1 MKFTRL
7 RKSEMYERIFNT
19 LAVLTIGGIGFIA
32 WSLPKV
38 FETSEEIRTDKA
50 NISIPQMEVS
60 IPNVKQTIRDKVVD
74 DAIGHVTDAMAL
86 IEYTTSVKEP
96 RHIELPKLTYVGNF
110 YITMYAA
117 TVEQCGNSL
126 GITASGKK
134 VTEDPTCWTV
144 AVDPKVIP
152 LGTKLKIDLPG
163 YENIVFEA
171 ADTGGDI
178 KNYWIDVF
186 TESEPLSK
194 TFNPTYADVWIV
206 EE

>member
-1 MKFTRL
+1 
-7 RKSEMYERIFNT
+7 MYERIFNALSVAT
-19 LAVLTIGGIGFIA
+19 VAGLLFIGC
-32 WSLPKV
+32 
-38 FETSEEIRTDKA
+38 
-50 NISIPQMEVS
+50 SIPALAETEEEVKVNHSPMTMPQMAVAMPDLSKAKQKKAAEDAWTKLSEAKALVEV
-60 IPNVKQTIRDKVVD
+60 
-74 DAIGHVTDAMAL
+74 A
-86 IEYTTSVKEP
+86 TSVKEP
-96 RHIELPKLTYVGNF
+96 RYFDIPELIYVGKF

-152 LGTKLKIDLPG
+152 LGTYLKIDLPG
-163 YENIVFEA
+163 YENVTFQA
-171 ADTGGDI
+171 TDTGGDI
-178 KNYWIDVF
+178 KNYWIDVY
-186 TESEPLSK
+186 TESESLSK